1 MFEIPG
7 DKELLI
13 AMVGA
18 VLQDLRS
25 PPGLTQDP
33 MPSKLASD
41 TEYQAW
47 IERHTSEQRRAEKK
61 NYTAGDDIYN
71 HYTARAILGGMPFNA
86 RDRQYTLSGALVD
99 LGLKNPEKLITDWRN
114 DAELAARTGD
124 RILVAINGKA
134 LSRTSMS
141 SVIWEDEEEEDA
153 PDGNTAAEDLVLP
166 YEAAETETVSAC
178 LHTGLGDNPWD

>member
-18 VLQDLRS
+18 VLQDLRP

-33 MPSKLASD
+33 MPMKSASD

-99 LGLKNPEKLITDWRN
+99 LGLKNPEKLIAGWRA
-114 DAELAARTGD
+114 DAESAAETGD
-124 RILVAINGKA
+124 RIMVAINGKA
-134 LSRTSMS
+134 LSRTLMS
-141 SVIWEDEEEEDA
+141 SVMLETEEEEDSSDSNVA
-153 PDGNTAAEDLVLP
+153 TEDMVLP
-166 YEAAETETVSAC
+166 CEAAELVSASAYP
-178 LHTGLGDNPWD
+178 HTRFGDDP

>member
-18 VLQDLRS
+18 VLQDLRP

-33 MPSKLASD
+33 MPIKSAPD

-47 IERHTSEQRRAEKK
+47 IERHTSEQRQSGKK
-61 NYTAGDDIYN
+61 NLTVGDDIYN
-71 HYTARAILGGMPFNA
+71 YYTARAILGGMPFNA
-86 RDRQYTLSGALVD
+86 RDRQYTLNSALMD
-99 LGLKNPEKLITDWRN
+99 FGIKNPEKLIAGWRQ
-114 DAELAARTGD
+114 DAEMAAQTGD

-134 LSRTSMS
+134 LSQTSMS
-141 SVIWEDEEEEDA
+141 SVMLETEAEEDVL
-153 PDGNTAAEDLVLP
+153 DFNAATEVLVLP
-166 YEAAETETVSAC
+166 YEAVEPASSSAC